1 MDKAKYRAYIWCG
14 VNCGPKGA
22 PALVD
27 FMEAEVAN
35 QGLDQEVSVSATG
48 CQAHCDSGPTMVVY
62 PGPVFYQEM
71 DQTRVRRIIKEH
83 LKSDVPVQ
91 DYYWT
96 GVRRRILA
104 DGSVIIPKRVF
115 MPEDQSSEAPRSHE
129 RRQKARPR
137 PPDVDDFK
145 W

>member
-1 MDKAKYRAYIWCG
+1 MEKARYRAYICCG

-22 PALVD
+22 SALVD

-35 QGLDQEVSVSATG
+35 QDLEVDVSVSATG

-62 PGPVFYQEM
+62 PGPVYYQQM
-71 DQTRVRRIIKEH
+71 DENRVRRIIKEH
-83 LKSDVPVQ
+83 LTSDVPVKE
-91 DYYWT
+91 YFWT

-104 DGSVIIPKRVF
+104 DGSVIVPKRVV
-115 MPEDQSSEAPRSHE
+115 MPEDLGGAMTQSPPRP
-129 RRQKARPR
+129 QKARPK